1 MKNNKNFDNTNA
13 SQARDFWTARLDD
26 CPHERLREALKFQP
40 LHAAPKQVV
49 KTDGQTNLRK
59 GQVSLAGP
67 AHPLETRSDRSRS
80 DGLRFS
86 SRLSRLSA
94 LSIAVDVAGE
104 RIVNDNLL

>member
-49 KTDGQTNLRK
+49 KTDGQTNPRK
-59 GQVSLAGP
+59 GDKSPLQVQLILWKREVIALGRTAYAFLAGF
-67 AHPLETRSDRSRS
+67 L
-80 DGLRFS
+80 GFL
-86 SRLSRLSA
+86 LSQSQ
-94 LSIAVDVAGE
+94 
-104 RIVNDNLL
+104 